1 MYHKFK
7 ALISD
12 KVKFIGKGNIKIGE
26 FTVIE
31 DYVLM
36 DTGNNTNSYISIGKR
51 CKIKQGVILRTYDG
65 YIEIGDR
72 VSIGEYSIIA
82 GHGGIVIG
90 DCTLIAGH
98 CYLSA
103 ANHIFADTGEKIR
116 FQGET
121 AKGIFV
127 GENVWIGGD
136 VMILD
141 GVRIGNG
148 CVVGAGSLVTRDLP
162 PNTICY
168 GRPCRP
174 IKKREKPIWMK
185 NTFGKVSKN
194 EICDS

>member
-1 MYHKFK
+1 LYHSFK
-7 ALISD
+7 PSISN
-12 KVKFIGKGNIKIGE
+12 KVKFIGEGRIKIGE

-36 DTGNNTNSYISIGKR
+36 DTGSSTDSYISIGKR

-65 YIEIGDR
+65 YIKIGNR
-72 VSIGEYSIIA
+72 TSIGEYSIIA
-82 GHGGIVIG
+82 GHGGVVIG
-90 DCTLIAGH
+90 SCTLIAGH

-103 ANHIFADTGEKIR
+103 ANHIFADIGEKIR

-121 AKGIFV
+121 ARGIFI
-127 GENVWIGGD
+127 GDNVWIGGD

-141 GVRIGNG
+141 GVKIGDG

-168 GRPCRP
+168 GRPCKP
-174 IKKREKPIWMK
+174 IKKREKPLWME
-185 NTFGKVSKN
+185 NIFSGVDR
-194 EICDS
+194 E